1 MDGVFC
7 DDDDDSMRAVDFLLL
22 VIEFEAKCYLGASLM
37 TSASASSSS
46 SVVELDDGVLG
57 DEEGEMEGCLWE
69 VSNQISIQQWKKQ
82 ERSNRNEEGKR
93 ILNGVT
99 T

>member
-1 MDGVFC
+1 MGFFVL
-7 DDDDDSMRAVDFLLL
+7 RAVDFLLL

-37 TSASASSSS
+37 TSASSSS
-46 SVVELDDGVLG
+46 SVVGLDDGVLG